1 MCDFWRMTKRPP
13 EGETLEAKV
22 ARVVREHLDQ
32 QQVAVKAALE
42 QAFGLP
48 VTPRGRPRRRASYV
62 RRPSHEVGELAERL
76 FQAVKAC
83 PGETMTVLAARVGGK
98 PRALHRPMMHLKAT
112 GRVRSAGERNFTRY
126 FPMAS
131 AKTA

>member
-1 MCDFWRMTKRPP
+1 MTKRRP
-13 EGETLEAKV
+13 EAETLEAKV
-22 ARVVREHLDQ
+22 ARVVREHLAQ
-32 QQVAVKAALE
+32 QQMAVRAALE
-42 QAFGLP
+42 QAFGLSA
-48 VTPRGRPRRRASYV
+48 TPRGSPRRRASYV
-62 RRPSHEVGELAERL
+62 RRASHEVGELAERL

-126 FPMAS
+126 FPMAA
-131 AKTA
+131 AKAA

>member
-1 MCDFWRMTKRPP
+1 MTKRRH
-13 EGETLEAKV
+13 EAETLEAKV
-22 ARVVREHLDQ
+22 ARIVREHLAQ
-32 QQVAVKAALE
+32 QQVAARAALE

-48 VTPRGRPRRRASYV
+48 ATPRGSPRRRAAYV
-62 RRPSHEVGELAERL
+62 RRASHEVGELAERL

-112 GRVRSAGERNFTRY
+112 GQVRSAGERNFTRY
-126 FPMAS
+126 FPMA
-131 AKTA
+131 AARAA